1 MITSLFFSFL
11 FLVYEWS
18 FGFLPTVTEMPNWY
32 DSLEENLGVFS
43 ALGQIPIIG
52 TVIEITLLVATIYAG
67 WQGVVFVNW
76 VYNKIRGSG

>member
-1 MITSLFFSFL
+1 MITSLFFSFI

-18 FGFLPTVTEMPNWY
+18 FGFLPTVTEMPEWY
-32 DSLEENLGVFS
+32 APVSDNIAVFS
-43 ALGQIPIIG
+43 ALGQIPVVG
-52 TVIEITLLVATIYAG
+52 TLIQIALLVATIYAG